1 MLNLLLFRVKWNLI
15 IVATGDVAP
24 RKKKTHQQKKQKTN
38 QKTSA
43 ACKALFGWLH
53 CLPLCVFSVRSFFF
67 IILNKSLFIAVV
79 DFLSR
84 TTILCYYF
92 FMRPAD
98 LFFHGRGADEC
109 QPFRSLPA
117 TISHQIYV
125 LTGTAWS
132 PVPI

>member
-1 MLNLLLFRVKWNLI
+1 MLNLLLFCVKWNLI

-24 RKKKTHQQKKQKTN
+24 GEKNPTNKKTENKSKNKHCLQSFMWLAAL
-38 QKTSA
+38 SA
-43 ACKALFGWLH
+43 A
-53 CLPLCVFSVRSFFF
+53 LCFLCMFFF
-67 IILNKSLFIAVV
+67 FTLNKSLFIPAV
-79 DFLSR
+79 DFLSS

-92 FMRPAD
+92 FMRPPD
-98 LFFHGRGADEC
+98 LFFHGREADEC

-125 LTGTAWS
+125 LKGAVWS